1 MNTLLS
7 PDRPLPIPHKYSNN
21 YSNHNP
27 EDNPVPQLSKK
38 LPNMSNAV
46 KYSNIDTNASTK
58 YQESGDKFYSTGHSA
73 NNNNK

>member
-1 MNTLLS
+1 
-7 PDRPLPIPHKYSNN
+7 
-21 YSNHNP
+21 
-27 EDNPVPQLSKK
+27 
-38 LPNMSNAV
+38 MSNAV